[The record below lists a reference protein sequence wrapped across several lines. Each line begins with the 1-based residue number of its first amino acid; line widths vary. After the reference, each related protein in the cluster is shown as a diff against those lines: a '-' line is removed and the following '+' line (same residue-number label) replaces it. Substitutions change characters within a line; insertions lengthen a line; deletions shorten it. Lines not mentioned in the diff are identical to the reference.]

1 MEKEGQIYNDQQ
13 IEEQSYYEED
23 SLANIQVNKRDPR
36 VQTDSEYEDYVEESH
51 RGEGKDLSSL

>member
-1 MEKEGQIYNDQQ
+1 MEREGQIYDDQQ

-23 SLANIQVNKRDPR
+23 SQANIQVNQIDPR

>member
-1 MEKEGQIYNDQQ
+1 MEQEGQIYDDQQ

-23 SLANIQVNKRDPR
+23 SQANIQVNQIDPR
-36 VQTDSEYEDYVEESH
+36 IQTDSEYEDYVEESH